1 LAFRPEESAT
11 GEWVRLIPRDR
22 LLTET
27 DAPWLTMPGAP
38 DPRRNEP
45 ANVGLTLAWI
55 AERRGEPVEPLA
67 RAIAE
72 NYDRIFP
79 RGEGLPPRLELAL

>member
-1 LAFRPEESAT
+1 
-11 GEWVRLIPRDR
+11 
-22 LLTET
+22 
-27 DAPWLTMPGAP
+27 MPGAP

-45 ANVGLTLAWI
+45 ANVALTLAWI

-67 RAIAE
+67 LAIAE

-79 RGEGLPPRLELAL
+79 RDAALAPRLELAL

>member
-1 LAFRPEESAT
+1 LAFRTEESAT

-27 DAPWLTMPGAP
+27 DAPWLAMPGAP

-55 AERRGEPVEPLA
+55 AERRGEAVEQLA
-67 RAIAE
+67 QAIAE

-79 RGEGLPPRLELAL
+79 RDATLPPRLELAL